1 MVAIKKDAFLDMG
14 SKFRDW
20 RHSVKKPLK
29 IKDDDTPETV
39 RARMTPDF
47 IGRHDP
53 LDIDVLLEKWC
64 TKKNKVN
71 DNGVKFNFFDFL
83 VLIFLIFY
91 FLFIYFVVSLI
102 TSVLYLTRFLF

>member
-1 MVAIKKDAFLDMG
+1 MAAIKKDVFLDMG

-29 IKDDDTPETV
+29 IKDDDTPKTV

-47 IGRHDP
+47 IGPHNP

-64 TKKNKVN
+64 IKKNKVN
-71 DNGVKFNFFDFL
+71 DNGVKFNFLVFL
-83 VLIFLIFY
+83 VFFLIFY
-91 FLFIYFVVSLI
+91 FLFFYFL
-102 TSVLYLTRFLF
+102 